1 VDTGLF
7 RTNVGLAY
15 FREAKSGKQF
25 TDEQLLVLYSSILAI
40 ENTAIR
46 QMEEIAGT
54 AEKRAEVEENRK
66 SALARDLRD
75 L

>member
-1 VDTGLF
+1 MT
-7 RTNVGLAY
+7 Y
-15 FREAKSGKQF
+15 FREAKSGKQL
-25 TDEQLLVLYSSILAI
+25 TDEQLLELYTSILRI
-40 ENTAIR
+40 ESDAIR

-66 SALARDLRD
+66 AALARDLRD

>member
-1 VDTGLF
+1 MT
-7 RTNVGLAY
+7 Y

-25 TDEQLLVLYSSILAI
+25 TDEQLLELYISILRI
-40 ENTAIR
+40 ESDAIR

-66 SALARDLRD
+66 AALARDLRD